1 VSTLEPKDG
10 RRDELVEL
18 LAELAKHIRGEPGYL
33 QYSVHRPLG
42 EDKGPLLVIQRY
54 TSLEA
59 YQEHSS
65 WARGQAPRI
74 SELLATPPAPPVLFE
89 PVPLGTTR
97 RSNGG
102 SAPQRVVL
110 FPRDEE
116 GTDRRRLAA
125 ILVRR
130 RRAGHR
136 GRFLCRSHGDD
147 HRTTPVQPPTSRQH
161 GTGWPA
167 AGRRAQITS
176 LM

>member
-1 VSTLEPKDG
+1 MAPATSTVGIREFHALGLCRALDEKRSRARRPAPGTPPGLRQAEQPDPEEQVMPEVVFVSTLEPKDG
-10 RRDELVEL
+10 RRDQLVEL

-89 PVPLGTTR
+89 PVPLG
-97 RSNGG
+97 
-102 SAPQRVVL
+102 
-110 FPRDEE
+110 D
-116 GTDRRRLAA
+116 DAA
-125 ILVRR
+125 K
-130 RRAGHR
+130 
-136 GRFLCRSHGDD
+136 
-147 HRTTPVQPPTSRQH
+147 
-161 GTGWPA
+161 
-167 AGRRAQITS
+167 
-176 LM
+176 

>member
-1 VSTLEPKDG
+1 MAPATSTVGIREFHALGLCRALDEKRQPGPSACSPAPRQGLRQAEQPDPEEQVMPEVVFVSTLEPKDG
-10 RRDELVEL
+10 RRDQLVEL

-89 PVPLGTTR
+89 PVPLG
-97 RSNGG
+97 G
-102 SAPQRVVL
+102 
-110 FPRDEE
+110 D
-116 GTDRRRLAA
+116 AA
-125 ILVRR
+125 K
-130 RRAGHR
+130 
-136 GRFLCRSHGDD
+136 
-147 HRTTPVQPPTSRQH
+147 
-161 GTGWPA
+161 
-167 AGRRAQITS
+167 
-176 LM
+176 